1 MTASALYRWLAIAL
15 AALFASISLSAPASA
30 QNYGVTNNRIRCE
43 SWQFRPARCNVP
55 NTVQASIA
63 SVIAGDCRPG
73 NWGFDRDGVFVNNGC
88 RAIFNVA
95 SGTGGGFPG
104 NPGGGWGGGNSGA
117 GEIVRCESWQFQPAR
132 CPTDTRGGVRIQRVI
147 AGNCRQ
153 NQTWGWDRRA
163 VWVNGGCRADF
174 ITNNGNGGGN
184 GGGGWGNSQIV
195 ECNSINY
202 RPARCNTNIR
212 SGVEIDR
219 VLGGECIQNRTW
231 GWDRGGIW
239 VNNGCRARFRVF

>member
-1 MTASALYRWLAIAL
+1 M
-15 AALFASISLSAPASA
+15 
-30 QNYGVTNNRIRCE
+30 
-43 SWQFRPARCNVP
+43 
-55 NTVQASIA
+55 
-63 SVIAGDCRPG
+63 
-73 NWGFDRDGVFVNNGC
+73 
-88 RAIFNVA
+88 
-95 SGTGGGFPG
+95 
-104 NPGGGWGGGNSGA
+104 
-117 GEIVRCESWQFQPAR
+117 
-132 CPTDTRGGVRIQRVI
+132 DTRGGVRIQRVI

-174 ITNNGNGGGN
+174 ISNNGNGGGN
-184 GGGGWGNSQIV
+184 NGGGNNGGGWGGGGNPGVQII

-202 RPARCNTNIR
+202 RPARCDANIR
-212 SGVEIDR
+212 SGVQIDR